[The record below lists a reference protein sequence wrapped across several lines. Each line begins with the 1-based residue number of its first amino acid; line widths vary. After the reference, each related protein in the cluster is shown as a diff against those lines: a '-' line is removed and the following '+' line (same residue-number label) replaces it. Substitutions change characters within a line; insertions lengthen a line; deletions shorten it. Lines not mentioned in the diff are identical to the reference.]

1 MTGRREGGRAV
12 DDRLPFRASS
22 LSASYDGLSTV
33 PVTVLLDNVR
43 SIYNVGA
50 FFRTADNAGV
60 DEVVL
65 CGITGLPEKAL
76 VLVGV
81 LLRFGLP
88 PRGAGRPPHPRL
100 AKTALGAEQAV
111 RWRWAGD
118 PVEEIARLRER
129 GVEVAALE
137 TDPRATDLFDWQP
150 RFPVCVVFGH
160 EVDGVSE
167 AARQA
172 CDTLVRVPTL
182 GRKQSLNVATAGGV
196 VCYELLRRYRAL
208 SK

>member
-1 MTGRREGGRAV
+1 MTGHREGGVV
-12 DDRLPFRASS
+12 DDRLPFRATS

-33 PVTVLLDNVR
+33 PVTVLLDDVR
-43 SIYNVGA
+43 SVYNVGA

-65 CGITGLPEKAL
+65 SGITA
-76 VLVGV
+76 
-81 LLRFGLP
+81 
-88 PRGAGRPPHPRL
+88 RPPHPRL
-100 AKTALGAEQAV
+100 AKTALGAERAV
-111 RWRWAGD
+111 RWRWVSD
-118 PVEEIARLRER
+118 PVEEVARLRER

-137 TDPRATDLFDWQP
+137 TDPRALDLFDWRP

-160 EVDGVSE
+160 EVDGVGE
-167 AARQA
+167 ATRRA

-196 VCYELLRRYRAL
+196 VCYELLRRYRAML
-208 SK
+208 K

>member
-22 LSASYDGLSTV
+22 LSAAYDGLSTV

-65 CGITGLPEKAL
+65 CGIT
-76 VLVGV
+76 V
-81 LLRFGLP
+81 
-88 PRGAGRPPHPRL
+88 RPPHPRL